1 MVCVC
6 AAHARVARV
15 LRRLNHKIPYIVKY
29 KRTFNPGAYRSQVK
43 GFDNYHIESP
53 RLPATP

>member
-15 LRRLNHKIPYIVKY
+15 LRRLNHKIPYVVKY

-43 GFDNYHIESP
+43 GHEQLRPPEPPTTI
-53 RLPATP
+53 